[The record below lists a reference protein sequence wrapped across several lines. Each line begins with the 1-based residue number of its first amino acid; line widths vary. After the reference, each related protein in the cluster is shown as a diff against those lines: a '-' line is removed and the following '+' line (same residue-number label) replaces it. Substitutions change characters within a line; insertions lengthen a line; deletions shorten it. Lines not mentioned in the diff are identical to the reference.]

1 MIICDELNKYL
12 LLKLG
17 KDSVEE
23 QDVKNIKSLSLVFD
37 KDKNIIYDFK
47 DLMYFKNLEELIIQ
61 RADINNLEIN
71 CINRVDTLKKLVFSE
86 CNFKAKCNLC
96 NNVEDVWVQKS
107 KNFKNSYLSELN
119 NLKNVKVE

>member
-1 MIICDELNKYL
+1 
-12 LLKLG
+12 
-17 KDSVEE
+17 
-23 QDVKNIKSLSLVFD
+23 
-37 KDKNIIYDFK
+37 
-47 DLMYFKNLEELIIQ
+47 MYFKNLEELIIQ

-107 KNFKNSYLSELN
+107 KNFKNSYLSGLN
-119 NLKNVKVE
+119 NLKNLIVE

>member
-1 MIICDELNKYL
+1 MKICDELNKYL

-17 KDSVEE
+17 KDNINE
-23 QDVKNIKSLSLVFD
+23 QDIENIKSLSLVFD
-37 KDKNIIYDFK
+37 KNNNVIYNFK

-107 KNFKNSYLSELN
+107 KNFKNSYLSGLN
-119 NLKNVKVE
+119 NLKNLKVE